1 MLGRRLSLMVER
13 PLPLS
18 VAVGRFDEIDR
29 RGITGVIAED
39 GNLQV
44 VGENLDVDSLATSG
58 AAVVLV
64 DRLAA
69 YGDVLPRL
77 RSVQPTAGVIV
88 LARSPGRPFG
98 RTLVACGVSCVDW
111 TSSAAELIAAIH
123 TTALGEAT
131 FLAAWPSYSQSDRTA
146 GGQLTEKE
154 LVVLALVSAGES
166 TQAIASQLHL
176 SASTVRTYLGRLVV
190 KLEAQSRRDLVGLP
204 TSLLSAS

>member
-1 MLGRRLSLMVER
+1 MVEW

-39 GNLQV
+39 RSLQV
-44 VGENLDVDSLATSG
+44 VGENLDVDGLAKSLKSG

-64 DRLAA
+64 DELAA
-69 YGDVLPRL
+69 YGEVLPRL

-88 LARSPGRPFG
+88 MARSPGRSFG
-98 RTLVACGVSCVDW
+98 RTLVACGVSCVAW
-111 TSSAAELIAAIH
+111 TISAAELIAAIH
-123 TTALGEAT
+123 TAALGEPT
-131 FLAAWPSYSQSDRTA
+131 FLAAWTSDSQSGRTA
-146 GGQLTEKE
+146 DPRLTEKE

-166 TQAIASQLHL
+166 TQAIASQLRV

-204 TSLLSAS
+204 TSLLRAS